1 MDYDDS
7 IDWNNVIKKEARGFG
22 DINLCEV
29 HKIHRDNAITKS
41 GMVNKEVYD
50 IPRSFVEKFNC
61 HRLLLRITKE
71 ESESLQDQ
79 GLMA

>member
-1 MDYDDS
+1 MVYNDS
-7 IDWNNVIKKEARGFG
+7 IDWKNVIKNGARGFG
-22 DINLCEV
+22 DANLGEV
-29 HKIHRDNAITKS
+29 HKILRDNAITKS

-50 IPRSFVEKFNC
+50 IPRSFVERFER

-79 GLMA
+79 GLMT

>member
-1 MDYDDS
+1 MVYNNS
-7 IDWNNVIKKEARGFG
+7 IDWNNVIEIGVRGFG
-22 DINLCEV
+22 DTNLGEV